1 MANPLPELDVI
12 SVFDQGWNILQQRL
26 SPGRLA
32 VTERNA
38 AILMDWC
45 KARYDMQAPTNT
57 AEQIANTLQL
67 AVEARLFDPPN
78 SPTTLDWAVKPSK
91 TFIDTVQQKL
101 TAEFAKKGK
110 ARIEKE
116 KLENT
121 QPFSLT
127 DQIEKEKQQKEAEK
141 HEASAQA
148 QIDNL
153 IENFT
158 INGRVPNTTDWDA
171 TNQCRTALRGIKI
184 NAPGGKYSAALTLKV
199 VQQAF
204 YGETPAA
211 IVRLAQQAVEKMN
224 EAKNT
229 NVQRDSLG
237 GDVKKVGALG
247 GIY

>member
-1 MANPLPELDVI
+1 MTTLLPELAI
-12 SVFDQGWNILQQRL
+12 QNTFDQGWNILQQRL

-38 AILMDWC
+38 AILMGWC

-57 AEQIANTLQL
+57 AEQIANTLML

-91 TFIDTVQQKL
+91 SFIASVQQKR
-101 TAEFAKKGK
+101 TAEFEAKQK
-110 ARIEKE
+110 AQIEKD
-116 KLENT
+116 KLANT

-127 DQIEKEKQQKEAEK
+127 DQIEAEKQQKEEEK
-141 HEASAQA
+141 REATAQA

-158 INGRVPNTTDWDA
+158 INGRVPNTTDWDM
-171 TNQCRTALRGIKI
+171 TNQCRAALRGIKI
-184 NAPGGKYSAALTLKV
+184 NAPGGKYSAPLTLKV

-211 IVRLAQQAVEKMN
+211 IIRLAQQAVEKMN
-224 EAKNT
+224 EAKDT
-229 NVQRDSLG
+229 KVQRDSLG
-237 GDVKKVGALG
+237 GDVKRVGALG